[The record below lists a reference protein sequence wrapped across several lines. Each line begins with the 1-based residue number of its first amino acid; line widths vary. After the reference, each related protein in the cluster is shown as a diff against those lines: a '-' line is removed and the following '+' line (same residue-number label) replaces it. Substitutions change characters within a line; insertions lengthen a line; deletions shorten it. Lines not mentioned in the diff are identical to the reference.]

1 MPDVGSNQFRAAKGA
16 NDFVQGIPY
25 GKLGTTGGPN
35 NDGWKYGY
43 AVYVHNGTEWI
54 EVWNARPQMVSTSM
68 ATTSSTG
75 LTFTGTADPNN
86 FATTAKFE
94 YREVGTSSYSDS
106 GTTTTG
112 LGDGVDGAVSY
123 TVAATVSSG
132 DTWKNWEARASGT
145 NAGGTGTGST
155 ITLDC
160 RQHDAGQPAWN
171 TSDSSNASTC
181 DGCGT
186 VTTRT
191 YSKTGCQSYTRTIA
205 TCGTWN
211 QVTTAGTYTTTDG
224 VTRTYVSFTD
234 WLGFGGYLG
243 TASCNQGQCGCVPQ
257 DRLAYEIQ
265 QCSVTGVYRLVSTY
279 CVRVSFM

>member
-1 MPDVGSNQFRAAKGA
+1 MPNVSPYELSGNNGSGWVAPTSVSG
-16 NDFVQGIPY
+16 Y
-25 GKLGTTGGPN
+25 
-35 NDGWKYGY
+35 DGSWKNGF
-43 AVYVHNGTEWI
+43 AVYYHNGTTWV

-94 YREVGTSSYSDS
+94 YKEVGAGSYSNS

-112 LGDGVDGAVSY
+112 LGNGVDGAVSY
-123 TVAATVSSG
+123 TVTATVSSG

-160 RQHDAGQPAWN
+160 RKHNASGSGWTETP
-171 TSDSSNASTC
+171 SYDSSGC

-186 VTTRT
+186 KTLLT
-191 YSKTGCQSYTRTIA
+191 YTKSGCQQYNTGYGACS
-205 TCGTWN
+205 GSW
-211 QVTTAGTYTTTDG
+211 TTVEPSFQCVPVSNGTYPYVYGSVFGWLYYTTSNCESG
-224 VTRTYVSFTD
+224 S
-234 WLGFGGYLG
+234 
-243 TASCNQGQCGCVPQ
+243 
-257 DRLAYEIQ
+257 
-265 QCSVTGVYRLVSTY
+265 VSTY
-279 CVRVSFM
+279 CGYSELRGPGGVQYCSVSGSYRVTGSDQCNQVGI

>member
-1 MPDVGSNQFRAAKGA
+1 MPDVGSNQFRAAKDTD
-16 NDFVQGIPY
+16 DFVQGIPY

-35 NDGWKYGY
+35 NDGWKYGI
-43 AVYVHNGTEWI
+43 AVYAHNGTEWV

-86 FATTAKFE
+86 VATTAKFE
-94 YREVGTSSYSDS
+94 YKEVGAGSYSNS

-123 TVAATVSSG
+123 TVTATVSSG

-160 RQHDAGQPAWN
+160 RQHDAGQPAWG

-191 YSKTGCQSYTRTIA
+191 YSKTGCQSYPRTIT
-205 TCGTWN
+205 TCGTWTETGTDGPVAVYDTTYGN
-211 QVTTAGTYTTTDG
+211 TYVQFDYYIGRYIYVSPNRFCPGGFIGPLYLEQCSASGAWRTAGGNNCWIY
-224 VTRTYVSFTD
+224 
-234 WLGFGGYLG
+234 
-243 TASCNQGQCGCVPQ
+243 
-257 DRLAYEIQ
+257 
-265 QCSVTGVYRLVSTY
+265 
-279 CVRVSFM
+279 

>member
-1 MPDVGSNQFRAAKGA
+1 MPDVGSNEFRAANSAG
-16 NDFVQGIPY
+16 NFVPGIPM
-25 GKLGTTGGPN
+25 GKDGTTGGPN

-43 AVYVHNGTEWI
+43 AVYVHNGTTWV

-86 FATTAKFE
+86 FLTTAKFE
-94 YREVGTSSYSDS
+94 YKEVGAGSYENS

-112 LGDGVDGAVSY
+112 LGDNVDGAVSY
-123 TVAATVSSG
+123 TVTATVSSG

-155 ITLDC
+155 VTLDC
-160 RQHDAGQPAWN
+160 RKHNASGSGWG

-191 YSKTGCQSYTRTIA
+191 YTKSGCQAYTEQISS
-205 TCGTWN
+205 CGSWSN
-211 QVTTAGTYTTTDG
+211 YFDFVCIQVSGGTYSYVEGTIFGWLYHTNPGCTNVVSCDPENLLGPGG
-224 VTRTYVSFTD
+224 VEYCS
-234 WLGFGGYLG
+234 
-243 TASCNQGQCGCVPQ
+243 ASGLY
-257 DRLAYEIQ
+257 R
-265 QCSVTGVYRLVSTY
+265 VTGSDQCIFVS
-279 CVRVSFM
+279 CC